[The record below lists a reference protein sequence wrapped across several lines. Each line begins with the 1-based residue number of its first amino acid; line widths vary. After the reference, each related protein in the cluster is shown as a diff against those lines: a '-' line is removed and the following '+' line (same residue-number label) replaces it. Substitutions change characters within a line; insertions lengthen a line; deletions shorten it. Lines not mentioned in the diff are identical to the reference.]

1 MTVPEVSWSLPE
13 ASPEPSADGAV
24 IAADRVAAGGVGG
37 QDSGGESETIV
48 FGLG

>member
-1 MTVPEVSWSLPE
+1 
-13 ASPEPSADGAV
+13 V